1 MMSAPLIRRSIPVVI
16 IGSIGVLY
24 SMPYMLSTFQ
34 MGVLVRV
41 TIFALFGI
49 AFNIVF
55 GAGGMPSLGH
65 AAFFGLG
72 GYALGIGG
80 GRLGYGV
87 VGVLVLALVLSGAL
101 GFTVGLLTLR
111 TNGIY
116 LLLLTLAVAQAVWG
130 LAFQQVRLTNG
141 DNGIAGLRR
150 ELFVFVGEPSLVT
163 FYWSSL
169 SIALVLGLAVWWFQR
184 SPVGVA
190 VLAQRESSSRL
201 AALGYRVEQYRVA
214 AFTVS
219 AVVSGIAG
227 VLYAASNRYVGPEN
241 LAWSTSAMVM
251 LFPILGGAAFFFGPV
266 LGAAAIVLLEVWVSG
281 YTQRWLS
288 VLGLTYILTV
298 LFMPKGILG
307 TIDDLWRTRRFRREE
322 RARSERVV
330 ADGAVLTQEGPE

>member
-1 MMSAPLIRRSIPVVI
+1 MMLDPLLRRLLPVAV
-16 IGSIGVLY
+16 IGSLALLY
-24 SMPYMLSTFQ
+24 AMPYMLSTFQ

-41 TIFALFGI
+41 TIFALFGVG
-49 AFNIVF
+49 FNIVF

-87 VGVLVLALVLSGAL
+87 VGVVVLAVGLSGAL

-130 LAFQQVRLTNG
+130 LTFQQVRLTNG

-150 ELFVFVGEPSLVT
+150 DLFVFVGEPSLVT

-169 SIALVLGLAVWWFQR
+169 SVVLVLGFAVWWFQR
-184 SPVGVA
+184 SPVGIAIVA
-190 VLAQRESSSRL
+190 HRESSSRL
-201 AALGYRVEQYRVA
+201 AALGYRVGQYRVA

-219 AVVSGIAG
+219 AVISGIAG

-241 LAWSTSAMVM
+241 LDWTTSAMVM

-266 LGAAAIVLLEVWVSG
+266 LGATAIVVFEVWVSG

-307 TIDDLWRTRRFRREE
+307 TIDDFRKARRFRRRAEAE
-322 RARSERVV
+322 RIAGE
-330 ADGAVLTQEGPE
+330 GAVVSQGGAA